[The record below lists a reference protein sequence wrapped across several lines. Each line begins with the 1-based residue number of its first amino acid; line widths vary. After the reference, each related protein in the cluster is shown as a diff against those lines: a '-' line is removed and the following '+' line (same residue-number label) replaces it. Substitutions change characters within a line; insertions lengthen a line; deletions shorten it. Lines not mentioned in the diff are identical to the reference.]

1 MASQSPAPLVS
12 VIIPVYNVE
21 AYLERC
27 VRSVLDQSYSHLEIL
42 LIDDGSTDNSSSLC
56 DSLALTDS
64 RIIVFH
70 KENGGLSSARN
81 MGLEAANGD
90 YLVYVDSDDL
100 IGSEHIF
107 NLLSAAVGLK
117 ADMAITGCTHIP
129 DMDSLVITS
138 KIEPSDY
145 RLFNPV
151 DAACEALSQPDALF
165 REYACGKIY
174 SSAIKPHLY
183 FPEGKLFEDQ
193 FVMYKAMLA
202 SNMIVYE
209 NANDYYYTIRHAS
222 ITNQRNRRHLDT
234 LEARQAIIEHAKNND
249 IPQLKDAAVNVY
261 YGNLIGEFAG
271 FCLSNDAETSDLL
284 HHLIIENRMRAIT
297 SSTISRSTRYAFLLS
312 FLPKRLFASI
322 MRYIERKGKEQD
334 IVTSKKAIE
343 QLEST
348 IL

>member
-145 RLFNPV
+145 RL
-151 DAACEALSQPDALF
+151 
-165 REYACGKIY
+165 
-174 SSAIKPHLY
+174 IKPHLY

-261 YGNLIGEFAG
+261 YSNLIGEFAG
-271 FCLSNDAETSDLL
+271 FCLSNDTETSDLL

>member
-129 DMDSLVITS
+129 DMDLSLIH
-138 KIEPSDY
+138 I
-145 RLFNPV
+145 
-151 DAACEALSQPDALF
+151 
-165 REYACGKIY
+165 
-174 SSAIKPHLY
+174 
-183 FPEGKLFEDQ
+183 
-193 FVMYKAMLA
+193 
-202 SNMIVYE
+202 
-209 NANDYYYTIRHAS
+209 
-222 ITNQRNRRHLDT
+222 
-234 LEARQAIIEHAKNND
+234 
-249 IPQLKDAAVNVY
+249 
-261 YGNLIGEFAG
+261 
-271 FCLSNDAETSDLL
+271 
-284 HHLIIENRMRAIT
+284 
-297 SSTISRSTRYAFLLS
+297 
-312 FLPKRLFASI
+312 
-322 MRYIERKGKEQD
+322 
-334 IVTSKKAIE
+334 
-343 QLEST
+343 
-348 IL
+348 